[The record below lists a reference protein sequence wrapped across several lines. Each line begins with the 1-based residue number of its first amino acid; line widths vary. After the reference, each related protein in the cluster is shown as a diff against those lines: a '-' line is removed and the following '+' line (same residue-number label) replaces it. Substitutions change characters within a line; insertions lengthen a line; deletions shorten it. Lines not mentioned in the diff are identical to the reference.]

1 MAKQLPV
8 TEFDIL
14 TLPDYLQLFK
24 ALIPFMEYGFLD
36 PKFTDYREH
45 ILNSIK
51 ELGYKTHIKLLQLSL

>member
-24 ALIPFMEYGFLD
+24 ALIPFMEYGMQKKALYAY
-36 PKFTDYREH
+36 KGKW
-45 ILNSIK
+45 I
-51 ELGYKTHIKLLQLSL
+51 KTHIKLLQLSL